1 MHALFIGH
9 TYIDVTIVTGHV
21 PVGDEKDVASEYA
34 VSFGGNAVTAAFC
47 CAKLGIKP
55 DLIAT
60 GADDWLGR
68 MFWDMARK
76 YELELHVRKVRRS
89 SLSFVMPHAGE
100 RAILRARDDQY
111 LHPFPLLDLTGCRA
125 LHIDGHQPDAAL
137 HYARAC
143 REAGILTSLDGGGV
157 RVNTHE
163 VLAFI
168 DVAIVSERFCQQ
180 LKMTTEQTLD
190 YLAGARLPHRWG
202 HARRTRP
209 AVVRRARPSQHAAGV
224 ADPGTPNY
232 RYQRRRRRVSR
243 RVCAFLSRRFAEAVG
258 GAFPVCARRCRL
270 QGAASRQRSRPA
282 KQGRCCGGA
291 ARVQPGDRLRLC
303 GRARRI
309 IIHDQNPDR
318 AFGTNDFH
326 RNGVAVAMNHQVD
339 AGVAK
344 SRVAQ

>member
-21 PVGDEKDVASEYA
+21 PVGDEKGVASEYA

-100 RAILRARDDQY
+100 RAILRARDDKY
-111 LHPFPLLDLTGCRA
+111 LHPFPLLDLTGCHA

-190 YLAGARLPHRWG
+190 YLAERG
-202 HARRTRP
+202 
-209 AVVRRARPSQHAAGV
+209 
-224 ADPGTPNY
+224 
-232 RYQRRRRRVSR
+232 
-243 RVCAFLSRRFAEAVG
+243 
-258 GAFPVCARRCRL
+258 
-270 QGAASRQRSRPA
+270 
-282 KQGRCCGGA
+282 
-291 ARVQPGDRLRLC
+291 
-303 GRARRI
+303 
-309 IIHDQNPDR
+309 
-318 AFGTNDFH
+318 
-326 RNGVAVAMNHQVD
+326 
-339 AGVAK
+339 
-344 SRVAQ
+344 